1 MRLMIRNQICISS
14 IVSDHRHGM
23 AVNADFTGYFYLN
36 VVSFKVPNLN
46 AIKSLMIVVCRVWI
60 FEKAN
65 IFG

>member
-1 MRLMIRNQICISS
+1 MRLMIRYQICILS
-14 IVSDHRHGM
+14 IVFDHRHGM
-23 AVNADFTGYFYLN
+23 AVNAYFTGYFYLN

-46 AIKSLMIVVCRVWI
+46 AINSPMIVVCRVWI